1 MVKNVSNAFRQ
12 IGATNITKA
21 DREENDFYATE
32 PKAVIELLKKENF
45 NNEILEPCCG
55 KGHISSI
62 LEEYGYKVKS
72 TDIIDR
78 GYEKFNG
85 IGNVFDITKTKC
97 DIITNPPYKDALK
110 FTKHLLSIME
120 DGRKLAL
127 FLKIQFLE
135 GKARKEFF
143 NTNPPKRIYVSSG
156 RLRCSKNGEFDKYK
170 SSAICY
176 AWFVWEKG
184 YKGLPTIDWIN

>member
-12 IGATNITKA
+12 LGCTNITKA

-32 PKAVIELLKKENF
+32 PKAVIELLKKEKF
-45 NNEILEPCCG
+45 HNEILEPCCG

-62 LEEYGYKVKS
+62 LEEYSYKVKS

-78 GYEKFNG
+78 GYDNFNG
-85 IGNVFDITKTKC
+85 ICNVFDITKTKC
-97 DIITNPPYKDALK
+97 DIITNPPYKNALK

-135 GKARKEFF
+135 GKARKDFF
-143 NTNPPKRIYVSSG
+143 KTNPPKNIYVASG
-156 RLRCSKNGEFDKYK
+156 RLNCAKNGEFDKYP

-184 YKGLPTIDWIN
+184 YKGYPTIDWIN